1 MKIWLM
7 VLLAALCT
15 LFGVA
20 GCAVGKATLDEVL
33 EGYDGHVTYYGNG
46 GYFNGSNSIV
56 VKSLYFKC
64 GEEGVPFYDI
74 QTSGSVYIGLTGYD
88 FVGWFL
94 PETYED
100 GDHKGEPI
108 YTYIPEGSSEEVAV
122 YPVYEENGEAVTD
135 TSNRRPV
142 FAREGVDEQ
151 ILENKVTVKASD
163 TQVTSDYMITR
174 GADVIVCAKWVK
186 SLQMQ
191 YILVYEEGKVL
202 TDAEGKEYRNGDVIK
217 EELFLGSAM
226 SPGTGTPLELNGAT
240 FVRTYLDPECTE
252 EPKLIERPDG
262 YDPVKVYSKYI
273 EGDWTIVSSDRTSV
287 SNMFSGMYDEE
298 KSFYI
303 LEDIDCSNMGRFNLN
318 TAEERFS
325 AKATIQGNGHIISN
339 LSFNAT
345 GRTGM
350 GYSIFGMI
358 GDGAKIHDLTLSGIT
373 ITLTS
378 RTNDISVFAVA
389 NAVSDKADIK
399 GLVIENV
406 TADLTVQGGSI
417 NNAPLVGGVLD
428 TSNWL
433 FGGMG
438 SDEAFLAA
446 YAENIKVLGEN
457 TLTIE

>member
-1 MKIWLM
+1 M
-7 VLLAALCT
+7 
-15 LFGVA
+15 
-20 GCAVGKATLDEVL
+20 
-33 EGYDGHVTYYGNG
+33 
-46 GYFNGSNSIV
+46 

-122 YPVYEENGEAVTD
+122 YPVYDENGEAVTD

-339 LSFNAT
+339 LS
-345 GRTGM
+345 
-350 GYSIFGMI
+350 
-358 GDGAKIHDLTLSGIT
+358 
-373 ITLTS
+373 S